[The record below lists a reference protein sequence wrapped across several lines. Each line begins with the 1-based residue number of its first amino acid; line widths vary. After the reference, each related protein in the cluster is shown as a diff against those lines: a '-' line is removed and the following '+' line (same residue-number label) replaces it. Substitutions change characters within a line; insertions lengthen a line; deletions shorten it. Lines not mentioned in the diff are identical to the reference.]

1 MGLFERIFR
10 PRQNEAEREA
20 TAEGS
25 MFKTLTAYRP
35 HFTTWGGAIYE
46 SDLVRAAIDARA
58 RHISKLSVEVL
69 GTARPA
75 LRARLRQGPNAW
87 QTWSQFLYRL
97 STILDVNTTAVI
109 VPVYD
114 RDMQTTGFFPVL
126 PTRCELVEYEGAEW
140 LRYRFRSGEVG
151 ASPLSE
157 TAILTRFQYAS
168 DFFGEGNHAL
178 RSTMELIHSQ
188 NEGIREAVENSAT
201 YRFTAK
207 LTNFA
212 KPEDLAKERKRF
224 TRENLSKDAEAD
236 NGVLLFP
243 STYADIKQITAQN
256 YTIDAAQMDHIRTN
270 VFCYFGVN
278 EDVLQNKSFGDAWAA
293 FYEGAV
299 EPFAVQFSEAMTR
312 AMFTERERAQGSYVM
327 ATANRLQY
335 LSNADKLAV
344 SAQMADRGL
353 MSVNEIREIW
363 NLPPVDGGD
372 ARTIRGE
379 YYTVGG
385 DQEGQGENN
394 GEE

>member
-1 MGLFERIFR
+1 
-10 PRQNEAEREA
+10 
-20 TAEGS
+20 
-25 MFKTLTAYRP
+25 
-35 HFTTWGGAIYE
+35 
-46 SDLVRAAIDARA
+46 
-58 RHISKLSVEVL
+58 
-69 GTARPA
+69 
-75 LRARLRQGPNAW
+75 
-87 QTWSQFLYRL
+87 
-97 STILDVNTTAVI
+97 
-109 VPVYD
+109 
-114 RDMQTTGFFPVL
+114 
-126 PTRCELVEYEGAEW
+126 
-140 LRYRFRSGEVG
+140 
-151 ASPLSE
+151 
-157 TAILTRFQYAS
+157 
-168 DFFGEGNHAL
+168 
-178 RSTMELIHSQ
+178 MELIHSQ

-270 VFCYFGVN
+270 VFYYFGVN